1 MNKAILHDH
10 LDGGLRASTALE
22 LAVNA
27 SYAPL
32 LEIEDI
38 SKFFDRSNCD
48 SLEDYLEAFVH
59 TTALMNTYDNLERI
73 AFEAAEDMHSNGI
86 NIYESRYAPLYSE
99 IGRAHV

>member
-1 MNKAILHDH
+1 MNKAVLHDH

-32 LEIEDI
+32 IEIEDI

-48 SLEDYLEAFVH
+48 SF
-59 TTALMNTYDNLERI
+59 
-73 AFEAAEDMHSNGI
+73 
-86 NIYESRYAPLYSE
+86 
-99 IGRAHV
+99 